1 MLAGQALIYERADG
15 VVYARYRDPPH
26 NSIPRWIVG
35 GTPEGVSRAQ
45 GDLFSHAEWR
55 HMVTIAKTNKAF
67 KKQLD
72 RLIICLLYTS
82 PSPRDA
88 TLSRMP
94 SSA

>member
-1 MLAGQALIYERADG
+1 MGDLIQGEALIYERANG

-72 RLIICLLYTS
+72 RLIIMYYTIK
-82 PSPRDA
+82 DA
-88 TLSRMP
+88 E
-94 SSA
+94 

>member
-1 MLAGQALIYERADG
+1 MQMLAGQALIYERADG

-35 GTPEGVSRAQ
+35 GTTEGVSRAQ

-55 HMVTIAKTNKAF
+55 HMITIAKTNKAF

-72 RLIICLLYTS
+72 RLIIMYYTIK
-82 PSPRDA
+82 DA
-88 TLSRMP
+88 E
-94 SSA
+94 

>member
-72 RLIICLLYTS
+72 RLIIMYYTIK
-82 PSPRDA
+82 DWE
-88 TLSRMP
+88 LII
-94 SSA
+94 

>member
-72 RLIICLLYTS
+72 RLIIMYYTIK
-82 PSPRDA
+82 DA
-88 TLSRMP
+88 EELKE
-94 SSA
+94 